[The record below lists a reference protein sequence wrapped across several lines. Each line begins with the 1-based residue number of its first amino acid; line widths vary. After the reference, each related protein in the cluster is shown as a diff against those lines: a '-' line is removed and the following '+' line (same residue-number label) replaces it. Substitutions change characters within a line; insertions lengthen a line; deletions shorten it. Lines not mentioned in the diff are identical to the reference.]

1 MVVDWQV
8 VFELMEGTGANV
20 MRVII
25 FVISVFLVL
34 TGLYVFPVLSR
45 FENTIKNT
53 IKNAFLMSLL
63 NLPKSILIVILH
75 FLPVVA
81 VLITVQAL
89 PVVFLLGFSTVAYC
103 AACSMCGFSSVSSR
117 KRRTPETAMSWLR
130 CPLSWRNRRKRKDPW
145 RLRRPLQKEMRHRRF
160 RLLRRMRILPLR
172 LRRLTRKIV
181 DMGKLYRT

>member
-1 MVVDWQV
+1 M
-8 VFELMEGTGANV
+8 

-89 PVVFLLGFSTVAYC
+89 PVVFLLGFSTVAYL
-103 AACSMCGFSSVSSR
+103 CSMLYVRIF
-117 KRRTPETAMSWLR
+117 KRFEPEEENAGNGDELA
-130 CPLSWRNRRKRKDPW
+130 PLSFIMEE
-145 RLRRPLQKEMRHRRF
+145 QKEKERSLAAAQTAAEGDAASTIPAAAEDADPSAVVETIDAQNR
-160 RLLRRMRILPLR
+160 
-172 LRRLTRKIV
+172 
-181 DMGKLYRT
+181 